1 MIMSITC
8 FVPEVWSESMMHA
21 LDGKYVGVAN
31 CNREFEGDIKEK
43 GNTVRICGLNAITV
57 ADYTKN
63 TDISAPESLTDSA
76 RKLTVDQAKYFNFQI
91 DDLDRVQSRPA
102 IMNTAIHNAAQ
113 VLAAAADKYI
123 YTLTKY
129 AGKSITCTPA
139 TATEL
144 IDMIVDARTK
154 LFAANVIDPSDIV
167 VEISPDVAA
176 QILKAKA
183 TLCTDNSDCL
193 ERGYIGSIAGCKI
206 FVSNQINV
214 EEDSAGTTV
223 THHCLART
231 RRAIAF
237 AEQLSQIEAY
247 RPESRFADA
256 VKGLHLYGAKV
267 IYPQELVEMNV
278 VYSTAD

>member
-1 MIMSITC
+1 MSITC
-8 FVPEVWSESMMHA
+8 FVPEVWSESMLHA

-31 CNREFEGDIKEK
+31 CNREYEGEIRER

-63 TDISAPESLTDSA
+63 TDISAPEALTDSA
-76 RKLTVDQAKYFNFQI
+76 KKLTVDQAKYFNFQI

-102 IMNTAIHNAAQ
+102 LMNAAIRNAAQ
-113 VLAAAADKYI
+113 VLAAAADQYI
-123 YTLTKY
+123 YSMTKY
-129 AGKSITCTPA
+129 AGNLITCTPA
-139 TATEL
+139 TATDL
-144 IDMIVDARTK
+144 IDMIIDARTK
-154 LFAANVIDPSDIV
+154 LFAANVTDPSDIV
-167 VEISPDVAA
+167 VEISPEVAA

-193 ERGYIGSIAGCKI
+193 EHGYIGSIAGCRI
-206 FVSNQINV
+206 FVSNQIGVTENTAN
-214 EEDSAGTTV
+214 STV
-223 THHCLART
+223 THSCIART

-267 IYPQELVEMNV
+267 IYPQEMVEMKV
-278 VYSTAD
+278 VYSTSAD